1 MIKESGVKRI
11 YILHTSIEVMPEQI
25 TKDVYKIHGEGNVY
39 VILNPE
45 PFLIDASDNSD
56 SKHILEEI
64 KKVIDPE
71 KIKTV
76 LLTHLHYDHCGNI
89 DLFPNAQVYVPEVE
103 LENFKQTPDDFFIQ
117 GISQESR
124 KMLENAKI
132 LPSEINGLEVVKVP
146 GHTRGSVTFLDKKR
160 KLIFSGDTLFDNGIG
175 RTDFANSLPGV
186 MDDSVQKIQNLIEEL
201 GLTLCPGHDY

>member
-39 VILNPE
+39 VMLNPE